1 MYRLLLTFSYQHA
14 GGIDDG
20 AAGPTDGRPSS
31 ALPQQLESRKIN
43 ILIHIDV
50 FYARLFI
57 RDPQVV
63 NLDQRPKNFR
73 D

>member
-1 MYRLLLTFSYQHA
+1 MQAVTTTVKQDHLMEDPPVHYH
-14 GGIDDG
+14 
-20 AAGPTDGRPSS
+20 SS
-31 ALPQQLESRKIN
+31 SNQEKIN